1 MQKSSIILILLFLF
15 SQTIRA
21 DSPLTSTPIYE
32 SYKDVSIVKSAHK
45 KGAMNKKL
53 ADYLHSSKNE
63 IDVKAAVVNAIGWD
77 INGTDNTEQY
87 SSIIFGKKLIELDI
101 KTLSADDAFV
111 IGYLQALD
119 DYFHPEKALPYLE
132 AAHEKNNT
140 SFTVAIILAL
150 AQAQSI
156 MDKGDWCKMWEI
168 IRQVYND
175 KSLYTDMREAAKKI
189 IKDYMILYKC

>member
-1 MQKSSIILILLFLF
+1 MKFFFYFLFLLILT
-15 SQTIRA
+15 SQTIKA

-32 SYKDVSIVKSAHK
+32 SYMDISIVKNAHK
-45 KGAMNKKL
+45 KGTINKKL
-53 ADYLHSSKNE
+53 ADYLHSTKND
-63 IDVKAAVVNAIGWD
+63 IDLKAAVISAIGWD
-77 INGTDNTEQY
+77 FNGTDNAEQY
-87 SSIIFGKKLIELDI
+87 SIKIFGKKLSELDI

-119 DYFHPEKALPYLE
+119 DYFHPEKSLPYLE
-132 AAHEKNNT
+132 AAHEKNST
-140 SFTVAIILAL
+140 SFTAAVILVL

-168 IRQVYND
+168 THQVYND